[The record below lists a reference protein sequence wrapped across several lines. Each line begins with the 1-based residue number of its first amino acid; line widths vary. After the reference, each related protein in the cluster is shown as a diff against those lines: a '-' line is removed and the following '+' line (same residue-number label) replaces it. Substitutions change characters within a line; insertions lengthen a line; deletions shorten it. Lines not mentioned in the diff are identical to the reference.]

1 MNIIGWIVFGLVVG
15 AIARFLLPGRQ
26 SMGWIATMILGVI
39 GSFAGGTIGS
49 LLFGDG
55 GSGIQPGSWISSILG
70 ALLVLFLYAKFAQ
83 KA

>member
-1 MNIIGWIVFGLVVG
+1 
-15 AIARFLLPGRQ
+15 
-26 SMGWIATMILGVI
+26 MGSTATMILGVI

-70 ALLVLFLYAKFAQ
+70 AMLVLFLYSKFAQ
-83 KA
+83 KARGPLPCCGTHDFMMRSDK